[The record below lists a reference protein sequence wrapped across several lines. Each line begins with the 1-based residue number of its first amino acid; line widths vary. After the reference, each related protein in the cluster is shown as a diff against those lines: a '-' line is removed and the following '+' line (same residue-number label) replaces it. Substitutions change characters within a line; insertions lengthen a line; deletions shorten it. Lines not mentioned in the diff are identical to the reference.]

1 MQDHGAEPEL
11 GQSGGAKPLLT
22 LIYIVEPPAY
32 QRMACYLLAS
42 IREHFPPDVQV
53 IGYCPEGKMADIDP
67 GVIRAHEIMGA
78 EIRPI
83 RTEGRWDPAYPHGN
97 KILAALEPRDSQYS
111 AFVDSDVLFL
121 RRNLPGALIRPGRV
135 SCSVAASMQWGAQ
148 SVWDEI
154 YGVFGMPVPTERVRL
169 MRRSRHE
176 VVPYFSSGLVAF
188 PEGPVNGR
196 RFADV
201 WYETATEI
209 DRKTDLP
216 ARRPYLD
223 QMSLPVAIRRAG
235 LEWNQLP
242 EEQHF
247 ILGGLLRGEPLPEGR
262 EIFTVHY
269 RGLKILKE
277 VGLMQDARAM
287 LERQAGSRW
296 IRSLIEPT
304 AKARGVDD

>member
-1 MQDHGAEPEL
+1 VQDHGAEPDL

-121 RRNLPGALIRPGRV
+121 RPNAPQALIRPGRV
-135 SCSVAASMQWGAQ
+135 SCSVAASMQWGEQ

-154 YGVFGMPVPTERVRL
+154 YGVFDMPVPTERVRL
-169 MRRSRHE
+169 MRRSRHK

-304 AKARGVDD
+304 PGARGVDD